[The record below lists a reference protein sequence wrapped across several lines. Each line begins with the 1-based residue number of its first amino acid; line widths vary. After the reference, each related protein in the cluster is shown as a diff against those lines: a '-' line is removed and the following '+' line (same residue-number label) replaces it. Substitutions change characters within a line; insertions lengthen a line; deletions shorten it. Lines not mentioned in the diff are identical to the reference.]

1 MLFFTVM
8 FAETE
13 LVYSSYARLDQP
25 LQDEQELLG
34 PALVPP
40 AKPGDAWSYYVED
53 KFFRLHVVL
62 C

>member
-1 MLFFTVM
+1 MI